1 MRVRRLRRA
10 AAFLRAGGGGRSTTL
25 GVRDMPGDLLAAL
38 ALTWNGNGAPILAA
52 CRFLLVLRAT
62 RAPRIGRLDGG
73 SRRDASA
80 RGGALSSD
88 APARLDIS
96 RDVDAARAREA
107 LRTVVIRQGLHFF
120 ALSLSSRRENWLI

>member
-1 MRVRRLRRA
+1 
-10 AAFLRAGGGGRSTTL
+10 
-25 GVRDMPGDLLAAL
+25 MPGDLLVAL

-52 CRFLLVLRAT
+52 CRFLLVLRRAT
-62 RAPRIGRLDGG
+62 RAPRIERLDGG
-73 SRRDASA
+73 SRREASA

-107 LRTVVIRQGLHFF
+107 LREPSPFAKDCTFSRCHIILSARKLANVTEHFLVCEPSQKYIN
-120 ALSLSSRRENWLI
+120 AKMNG